1 MNYEQFV
8 QEMINCTKKQLSVG
22 EQVEKHSVLK
32 NNGVVLTGLSIRK
45 ANESIAPIIY
55 LDEYYERYCEG
66 ESIEELSSHLCIQR
80 EYAPTPPDWDYRAI
94 LDFDEIQNFIVYR
107 LINRDKNEKLLNEI
121 PHLPVFDLAIVFY
134 VIVPSSGEDECSILI
149 RNSHINLWKIPISV
163 LYETARRNTP
173 ILYPYVFHPLSDYM
187 NLEGFSE
194 FMESPL
200 WILTNLTGNN
210 GASAILYPRMPK
222 RLYEKLG
229 CTYYVLPSS
238 IHEVLIVPERIEIY
252 PENLRHIVCEVNETQ
267 IEKEEVL
274 GDSVYYFDG
283 KNITKM

>member
-8 QEMINCTKKQLSVG
+8 QEMINCTKQKLSFG
-22 EQVEKHSVLK
+22 EQVEKHNVLK

-45 ANESIAPIIY
+45 VNESIAPILY
-55 LDEYYERYCEG
+55 LEGYYERYCAG
-66 ESIEELSSHLCIQR
+66 ESIEELCSHLYAQR
-80 EYAPTPPDWDYRAI
+80 EHAPTPPDWDYRAI
-94 LDFDEIQNFIVYR
+94 LDYDEIQNFIVYR
-107 LINRDKNEKLLNEI
+107 LINRERNEKLLNEI
-121 PHLPVFDLAIVFY
+121 PYLPVFDLAIVFY
-134 VIVPSSGEDECSILI
+134 VLVPSNGEDECSILI
-149 RNSHINLWKIPISV
+149 RNSHINVWKIPISL

-173 ILYPYVFHPLSDYM
+173 ILYPYVFRPLSEYM
-187 NLEGFSE
+187 NLGGRSE
-194 FMESPL
+194 FTESPL
-200 WILTNLTGNN
+200 WILTNLSGNN

-222 RLYEKLG
+222 RLYEKLE

-238 IHEVLIVPERIEIY
+238 IHEFLIVPEKTEIH